1 MSVELLKALASI
13 PQDLH
18 YLLEGM
24 DDKSIDYVIKNVE
37 GFKHFVH
44 QNYDYFKSFAEQ
56 ESDLKAM
63 VHQRVLQ
70 EYSDITDDPS
80 L

>member
-13 PQDLH
+13 PQGLH

-24 DDKSIDYVIKNVE
+24 DDKSIDYVVKNVE
-37 GFKHFVH
+37 KFRHFVN
-44 QNYDYFKSFAEQ
+44 QNYDYFRPFAEQ
-56 ESDLKAM
+56 EEDLKAM

-70 EYSDITDDPS
+70 EYANIADDPP

>member
-24 DDKSIDYVIKNVE
+24 DDKSIDYVVKNVT
-37 GFKHFVH
+37 GFTHFVN
-44 QNYDYFKSFAEQ
+44 QNIDYFRTFTDTEA
-56 ESDLKAM
+56 DLKAM

-70 EYSDITDDPS
+70 EYSNVHPDQS